1 MNESKRDRC
10 QPCEGGVQPL
20 DREQVEAKLEDL
32 PGWRLDADGQ
42 SIVRDFRFE
51 GFQATMRFVNAL
63 AAMAEAQ
70 GHHPDFCAG
79 YGYCKV
85 RYTTHAIGGLSDND
99 LICAALASELT
110 ES

>member
-1 MNESKRDRC
+1 MKESKRDRC
-10 QPCEGGVQPL
+10 RPCEGGVQPL
-20 DREQVEAKLEDL
+20 GREQVLAELEDL
-32 PGWRLDADGQ
+32 PGWRLDDDGQ
-42 SIVRDFRFE
+42 SIVRDFRFD
-51 GFQATMRFVNAL
+51 GFRATMKFVNAL